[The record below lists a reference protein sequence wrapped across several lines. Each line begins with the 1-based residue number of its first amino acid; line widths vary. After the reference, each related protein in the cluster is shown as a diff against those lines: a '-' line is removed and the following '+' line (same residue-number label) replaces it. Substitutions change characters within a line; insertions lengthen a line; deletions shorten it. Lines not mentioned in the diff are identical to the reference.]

1 MKNYLVKAKESSPFL
16 LIQKR
21 HTSKSDSY
29 SRIQFPDV
37 CEESCMEIS
46 CTCPLVAAVKQRY
59 RPLFN
64 SSHDTKKGCESQ
76 VVARNA
82 LSDKSEP
89 AIVIATQNYQQ
100 RHCCCMI
107 LSFSSYIS
115 KKPLRIL
122 IQHPHNVALPPRP
135 PFLEEPRLCES
146 SQPSKYLPIHPP
158 MANGLQIA
166 FTGLTG

>member
-1 MKNYLVKAKESSPFL
+1 MLSEYTASPVWTDKMKNYLVKAKESSPFL

-37 CEESCMEIS
+37 CEESWMEIS

-82 LSDKSEP
+82 RSDKSEP
-89 AIVIATQNYQQ
+89 AIVIATQNYQRRNISLFWHHWSSTDRDTVDFKFPALIFQ
-100 RHCCCMI
+100 RN
-107 LSFSSYIS
+107 LSAY
-115 KKPLRIL
+115 
-122 IQHPHNVALPPRP
+122 
-135 PFLEEPRLCES
+135 
-146 SQPSKYLPIHPP
+146 
-158 MANGLQIA
+158 
-166 FTGLTG
+166 

>member
-1 MKNYLVKAKESSPFL
+1 MLSEYTASPVWTDKMKNYLVKAKESSPFL

-37 CEESCMEIS
+37 CEESWMEIS

-89 AIVIATQNYQQ
+89 AIIIATQNYQRRNISLFWHHWSSTDRDTVAFKFPALIFQ
-100 RHCCCMI
+100 RN
-107 LSFSSYIS
+107 LSAY
-115 KKPLRIL
+115 
-122 IQHPHNVALPPRP
+122 
-135 PFLEEPRLCES
+135 
-146 SQPSKYLPIHPP
+146 
-158 MANGLQIA
+158 
-166 FTGLTG
+166 